1 MNTKKTSTKT
11 KMTAVLIAIFFG
23 LFVWIYTIKKSASK
37 FIVAFFTL
45 VGIIFL
51 YSIIS
56 QFELYFLSILLLVLF
71 FIAAF
76 ATWLWALIDTSI
88 KPYSFYENYPNE

>member
-1 MNTKKTSTKT
+1 
-11 KMTAVLIAIFFG
+11 MTAVLIAIFFG
-23 LFVWIYTIKKSASK
+23 LFAWLYTIRKSTPK

-71 FIAAF
+71 FTTTF

-88 KPYSFYENYPNE
+88 KPDSFYKNYPNE